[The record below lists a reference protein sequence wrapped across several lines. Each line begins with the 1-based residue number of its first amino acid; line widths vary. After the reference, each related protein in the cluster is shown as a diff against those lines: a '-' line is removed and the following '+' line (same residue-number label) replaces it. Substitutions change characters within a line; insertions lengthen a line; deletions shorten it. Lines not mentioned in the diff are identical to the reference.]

1 MISPLTLLRR
11 ASGPAYRP
19 TARNYVFDTALAL
32 SGAVMVANFALTG
45 MYSRGPTP
53 TERVIMAVIG
63 ILSALPLIWRRR
75 FPLSVLAVILA
86 ITVASMPVMNGR
98 LTFYHLVIACVTAVL
113 YGRHL
118 VATVA
123 LLPLAGVL
131 VAVRSEDGW
140 PIIPDRYAPLMVLVP
155 FVVTA
160 IGVRDWRDRTTAERE
175 RLARLEHAR
184 EEELR
189 AAVADERARIAREL
203 HDIVTHGVSV
213 MVIQS
218 GAARRVM
225 DADTDRA
232 REALLA
238 VESTG
243 RDVLGELRHV
253 VGLLGASAE
262 LAPQPGLGELDGLVG
277 RIRDAGL
284 PVTLRLEGAGGV
296 PPGPALAA
304 YRVVQEA
311 LTNTLRY
318 AVGGSAAVTV
328 VRAPERL
335 DVEVIDTGGAQVDGG
350 GGRGLLGL
358 RERLALYDGELTA
371 GPRIGGGWRVA
382 ATIPIGATA

>member
-1 MISPLTLLRR
+1 MIHPLTLLWR
-11 ASGPAYRP
+11 ASGPAHRP
-19 TARNYVFDTALAL
+19 IVRNYLFDTALAL
-32 SGAVMVANFALTG
+32 FLSVMVANFSLFG
-45 MYSRGPTP
+45 MYSRSPTAAD
-53 TERVIMAVIG
+53 RVLMTAIG
-63 ILSALPLIWRRR
+63 VLSALPLIWRRR
-75 FPLSVLAVILA
+75 FPLTTLSVILGV
-86 ITVASMPVMNGR
+86 TLASMPVMNGR
-98 LTFYHLVIACVTAVL
+98 LTYYHLVVACVTAVL
-113 YGRHL
+113 YGRYL

-140 PIIPDRYAPLMVLVP
+140 PIIPARYAPLLVLVP
-155 FVVTA
+155 FVLTA
-160 IGVRDWRDRTTAERE
+160 LGVRDWRDRTTAERE

-203 HDIVTHGVSV
+203 HDVVTHGVSV

-225 DADTDRA
+225 DADGERA

-238 VESTG
+238 VEATG

-253 VGLLGASAE
+253 VGLLGATPE
-262 LAPQPGLGELDGLVG
+262 LAPQPGLDELDGLVG
-277 RIRDAGL
+277 RLRDAGL
-284 PVTLRLEGAGGV
+284 PVTLRVEGAAEV

-328 VRAPERL
+328 VRAPERVH
-335 DVEVIDTGGAQVDGG
+335 VEVTDTGGPAVPGG
-350 GGRGLLGL
+350 GGHGLMGL
-358 RERLALYDGELTA
+358 RERLALYGGELSA
-371 GPRIGGGWRVA
+371 GPRLGGGWRVA